1 LSAQPAETLPAAI
14 SAEAAAALAQEEEDE
29 EEVVPL
35 PPRPSI
41 DMFKAIFS
49 ESGSSDDDSDS
60 DSEEA
65 RVEEKAGPSS
75 KAGKEGVQHNEPR
88 SSASSSPD
96 IGPSAAEAMAE
107 GLTAEASPPFAD
119 SQALASTSAPATER
133 TSPPAARA
141 RPPSP
146 PAPRLT
152 LVNQHPLAAA
162 VAPIV
167 RAGEHGAVTVRV
179 QRRTI
184 DDDNDWVEAPAAVE
198 ERGSRRA
205 YDGRADRDKK
215 QKKSKKKK
223 KHSHRHD
230 DSDGDEG
237 RRSERKKDR
246 ARDADHRRSEH
257 KKKVSRLWSAARQCD
272 ARSAK
277 YSSPFF

>member
-1 LSAQPAETLPAAI
+1 MFREAPPQPLSAEPAETLPAAI
-14 SAEAAAALAQEEEDE
+14 SAEVAAALAQEEEDE

-60 DSEEA
+60 EEA
-65 RVEEKAGPSS
+65 RAEEKAGPSS
-75 KAGKEGVQHNEPR
+75 TADKEGMERIPATEPR

-107 GLTAEASPPFAD
+107 GLTVQRLPPFAD
-119 SQALASTSAPATER
+119 SQALASTSVPATER
-133 TSPPAARA
+133 SPPPAART

-146 PAPRLT
+146 PVPRLT

-167 RAGEHGAVTVRV
+167 RAGDHGAVTVRV

-184 DDDNDWVEAPAAVE
+184 DDDNDWVEAPASAE
-198 ERGSRRA
+198 ERGSRHAR
-205 YDGRADRDKK
+205 DGRADRDKK

-230 DSDGDEG
+230 DSDDDAG

-246 ARDADHRRSEH
+246 TRDTDHRRSEH
-257 KKKVSRLWSAARQCD
+257 KKKVSRL
-272 ARSAK
+272 
-277 YSSPFF
+277 